1 MTIRLI
7 KDETTSTTHW
17 YLTQD
22 DIYIRDSI
30 ALTESEGIEKFNNY
44 ILNNKTS
51 NKITIICESKINEPN
66 ESI

>member
-7 KDETTSTTHW
+7 KDETTSETHW

-22 DIYIRDSI
+22 DIYIRGSV
-30 ALTESEGIEKFNNY
+30 AYSENEGIEKFNQY
-44 ILNNKTS
+44 ILDNTNS